1 MDKRAF
7 TMRDPMKVSDVMTKD
22 VITCK
27 SSDNVASIV
36 KLMSEKDI
44 SGLPVVEGDK
54 VVGMVTEADIMRLLA
69 VPQPSGTLWLPSP
82 LEVLLEIPLKEL
94 MQLRRLQKSVED
106 VGVQTVESI
115 MRRDVLWISPDDD
128 IEDAAA
134 LMVKHKVNRLAVLKD
149 GKLVGIITR
158 DDIIH
163 GLGGTRH
170 K

>member
-1 MDKRAF
+1 MQVK
-7 TMRDPMKVSDVMTKD
+7 DVMTTD

-27 SSDNVASIV
+27 PSDSIESAV

-44 SGLPVVEGDK
+44 SGVPVVDGDK
-54 VVGMVTEADIMRLLA
+54 VVGVVTEADIMRLLA
-69 VPQPSGTLWLPSP
+69 VPERSGTLWLPSP
-82 LEVLLEIPLKEL
+82 LEIWLEIPFKDL
-94 MQLRRLQKSVED
+94 MQLRRLQKSVKDMGEQS
-106 VGVQTVESI
+106 VGDI
-115 MRRDVLWISPDDD
+115 MTKDVLAVDPDDD

-134 LMVKHKVNRLAVLKD
+134 VMMKHKVNRLAVLKG

>member
-1 MDKRAF
+1 MDERPA
-7 TMRDPMKVSDVMTKD
+7 TVRDTMKVADVMTKN
-22 VITCK
+22 VVTCK
-27 SSDNVASIV
+27 PSDTIQSVV
-36 KLMSEKDI
+36 KLMSDKDI
-44 SGLPVVEGDK
+44 SGIPVVEGDR
-54 VVGMVTEADIMRLLA
+54 VVGIVTEADIMRLLA

-82 LEVLLEIPLKEL
+82 LEVLIEIPFKEL
-94 MQLRRLQKSVED
+94 MQLRRLQNEVKD
-106 VGVQTVESI
+106 VGEQSVSTI
-115 MRRDVLWISPDDD
+115 MRKDVLSIGPDDD

-134 LMVKHKVNRLAVLKD
+134 MMVKHKINRLVVLKD

>member
-1 MDKRAF
+1 MDERAS
-7 TMRDPMKVSDVMTKD
+7 TVRDPMKVSDVMTKD

-27 SSDNVASIV
+27 PSDNVASVV

-44 SGLPVVEGDK
+44 SGLPVVEGGK

-106 VGVQTVESI
+106 AGVQTVESI

-134 LMVKHKVNRLAVLKD
+134 LMVKHKVNRLVVLKD

>member
-1 MDKRAF
+1 MDERPAAL
-7 TMRDPMKVSDVMTKD
+7 RDIMKVNEVMTKD

-27 SSDNVASIV
+27 PSDTIQGVV

-44 SGLPVVEGDK
+44 SGIPVLDNDK
-54 VVGMVTEADIMRLLA
+54 VVGIVTEADIMRLLV
-69 VPQPSGTLWLPSP
+69 VPEPSRTLWMPSP
-82 LEVLLEIPLKEL
+82 LEVLLEIPVKEL
-94 MQLRRLQKSVED
+94 LQLRRLQKSVKD
-106 VGVQTVESI
+106 VGEQDVGSI
-115 MRRDVLWISPDDD
+115 MREDVLSIEPDDD

-134 LMVKHKVNRLAVLKD
+134 AMVKYKINRLVVLKN

-163 GLGGTRH
+163 GLGGTTN